1 MVVMTG
7 ERKGKRM
14 KKKTIAVVLCMMAV
28 LAAGCGNTKT
38 QELPSETEV
47 AEEEPVEKA
56 ELPALTENGEE
67 EETHYAPANLTC
79 AIPKGFVDNGD
90 NEGLYVHKSYPTDI
104 STISHVISDEGE
116 DISTWSVDE
125 FKEKLEQDY
134 YDAYGDVV
142 EIEILQSD
150 KLKVDGRPGYRI
162 LMQFEFKGVVYE
174 QLMYAFFN
182 GNEVH
187 YVYYTQEQGGKWMD
201 QFVESGNSI
210 RFEDIT

>member
-1 MVVMTG
+1 
-7 ERKGKRM
+7 M
-14 KKKTIAVVLCMMAV
+14 KKKQIAIGLCMLAILAV
-28 LAAGCGNTKT
+28 GCGNTKKT
-38 QELPSETEV
+38 YDTPAETT
-47 AEEEPVEKA
+47 ATEEAAVERA
-56 ELPALTENGEE
+56 QLPALTENGEDE
-67 EETHYAPANLTC
+67 DTHFAPANLTC

-90 NEGLYVHKSYPTDI
+90 NEGLYVHKSYPSDI

-125 FKEKLEQDY
+125 FKEKLEADY

-142 EIEILQSD
+142 DIEILQSD

-162 LMQFEFKGVVYE
+162 LMQFEFKGVMYE

-182 GNEVH
+182 GDEVH

-201 QFVESGNSI
+201 KFVESGDSI
-210 RFEDIT
+210 RFEDLS

>member
-1 MVVMTG
+1 
-7 ERKGKRM
+7 M
-14 KKKTIAVVLCMMAV
+14 KKKQIAMGLCMMAV
-28 LAAGCGNTKT
+28 LAVGCGNTKKTYETPAETTAT
-38 QELPSETEV
+38 QE
-47 AEEEPVEKA
+47 AAVERA
-56 ELPALTENGEE
+56 QLPALTEDGEDE
-67 EETHYAPANLTC
+67 DTHFAPANLTC

-90 NEGLYVHKSYPTDI
+90 NEGLYVHKSYPSDI

-125 FKEKLEQDY
+125 FKEKLEADY

-142 EIEILQSD
+142 DIEILQSD

-162 LMQFEFKGVVYE
+162 LMQFEFKGVMYE

-182 GNEVH
+182 GDEVH

-201 QFVESGNSI
+201 KFAESGASI
-210 RFEDIT
+210 RFEDLT

>member
-1 MVVMTG
+1 MVAMTG

-14 KKKTIAVVLCMMAV
+14 KKKTMVVLLCMMAV

-38 QELPSETEV
+38 QELTSETAA

-56 ELPALTENGEE
+56 ELPALTEDGEG

-134 YDAYGDVV
+134 DDAYGDVV

>member
-1 MVVMTG
+1 M
-7 ERKGKRM
+7 M
-14 KKKTIAVVLCMMAV
+14 KKKLIAVLLSVLV
-28 LAAGCGNTKT
+28 IVTVGCGNTKKTYDT
-38 QELPSETEV
+38 QEEAVETES
-47 AEEEPVEKA
+47 AAVERA
-56 ELPALTENGEE
+56 ELPALTDNGED

-90 NEGLYVHKSYPTDI
+90 NEGLYVHKSYPSDI

-116 DISTWSVDE
+116 DISTWSVEE

-162 LMQFEFKGVVYE
+162 LMQFEFKGIVYE

-182 GNEVH
+182 GDEVH

-201 QFVESGNSI
+201 KFIESGDSI
-210 RFEDIT
+210 RFEDLS